1 MHFKNAFLFIF
12 LIASASLVCL
22 IIMNEEDKRKHVSS
36 SSSNSLNSLNSL
48 PSTKLW
54 VNHNTFS
61 NNELFIY
68 ENESSSM

>member
-1 MHFKNAFLFIF
+1 MHLKNAFLFIF

-22 IIMNEEDKRKHVSS
+22 IIINEEDKRQKHVSS
-36 SSSNSLNSLNSL
+36 SSSSNLNSL

-54 VNHNTFS
+54 VNDNIFS